1 MPLLYTK
8 PLHQQPPGH
17 AATPLCGASQNSQN
31 GGIGKQ
37 AMRAPCETHTGG
49 QKEAGNCSCHPGR
62 QRFAQQ
68 SFLHQLPT
76 AGNMRIKMLVCRK
89 ASAEPPTS
97 MLFARYPNL
106 HFRQAAPFS
115 QAVRLFRMPFPNP
128 FSQLDVG
135 QIFRLPCWLA
145 KREVARRGESRPTAA
160 CDAHQHRR
168 ENSLK
173 VIASKHHQNRSR
185 FHDEP

>member
-89 ASAEPPTS
+89 ASAESPTS
-97 MLFARYPNL
+97 TLFARYPDL

-115 QAVRLFRMPFPNP
+115 QAVRLFRMSFPNP

-135 QIFRLPCWLA
+135 QIFRLPCWLGKTGGRPPGRVPA
-145 KREVARRGESRPTAA
+145 NCRMRCPPTPERKQPES
-160 CDAHQHRR
+160 HR
-168 ENSLK
+168 
-173 VIASKHHQNRSR
+173 QQTPP
-185 FHDEP
+185 EPLPIP